1 MEMMIS
7 AALGLWSLAISV
19 VLSIIGYAVRE
30 KLDKIKELDE
40 KLNATRVEVARDN
53 VTQAEIDKI
62 MDHIDQRFN
71 KLEAKID
78 QLIQGKINA

>member
-53 VTQAEIDKI
+53 VTQSEIDKI
-62 MDHIDQRFN
+62 MVHIDQRFN

-78 QLIQGKINA
+78 QLIQGKVNA

>member
-62 MDHIDQRFN
+62 MAHIDQRFN
-71 KLEAKID
+71 KLETKID
-78 QLIQGKINA
+78 LLIQGKVSA